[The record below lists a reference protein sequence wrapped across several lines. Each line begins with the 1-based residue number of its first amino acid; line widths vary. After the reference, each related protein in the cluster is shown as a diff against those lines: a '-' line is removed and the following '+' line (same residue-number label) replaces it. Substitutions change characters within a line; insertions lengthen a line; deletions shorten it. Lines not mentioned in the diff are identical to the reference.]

1 MDSITWL
8 KMNNLKLLIFEVIYN
23 AVKDNVLFQMVLNRK
38 IYKDK
43 IDDMFPV
50 LIINW
55 CLVHYC
61 TLTGQIDSKK
71 HWCDKLYYDV
81 RIVVTSSLNKNDS
94 VKFKILSEIWEE
106 RDLDDSWRIDL
117 MIDLEFEKENIST
130 DTDEY
135 SQVINDFIQEKDK
148 LFNILLCRDKTEIE
162 NYIYNNI

>member
-43 IDDMFPV
+43 IDDMFPE

-148 LFNILLCRDKTEIE
+148 LFIKKQFFYED
-162 NYIYNNI
+162 